1 MSHSIIAVAVND
13 PHSFAQPHQAVVK
26 HLNLDLHVDFGR
38 KVLAGKAVWTI
49 EQKDNANEIIFDTR
63 GLNIRVVAVNGDVA
77 KFKLD
82 DEKPFLGQALHI
94 ELPKDAKTVTIEYI
108 TSPDAAAVQWLNP
121 EQTEGKKHPF
131 LFTQSQ
137 AILARTWLPCQDSPG
152 IRFTYDA
159 KVTVPKE
166 LLAVMSASNPQK
178 KNDSG
183 VYHFKMTQPIPS
195 YLMALS
201 VGDLKFESVGKRSGV
216 YAEPSML
223 ERAVYEFAET
233 ERMIDTAEKLYGP
246 YRWEQYDLLVLPP
259 SFPFGGM
266 ENPRLTFATPT
277 VIAGDRSMVSLVAH
291 ELAHSWSGNLVTN
304 ATWNDFWLN
313 EGFTV
318 YFERRIM
325 EKVYDKSFADM
336 EASLGLS
343 ELNALVEELGATNPD
358 TQLKLQLDNRD
369 PDDGMTSIAYEKGYA
384 LLLLIERKVGREAFD
399 KFLNDYFHKFA
410 FKTMTTE
417 AFIEYLNE
425 QLLNKHP
432 DHGIDLNTWIY
443 KPGLPKDVP
452 VVQSVRFDSVDV
464 ELKKFL
470 SGTPANQLDAKKWS
484 THEWLRFLRNMPD
497 NLPIERIQDLDNAF
511 NLTHSTNS
519 EIADQWFLTA
529 LKYNYKHAYVAMEDF
544 LVKVG
549 RRKFLMPLYK
559 QMVKTDEGKKLAKQI
574 FEKAKGNYHSV
585 ARVSVEELLSGKATN

>member
-1 MSHSIIAVAVND
+1 MTQTFLAVAAND
-13 PHSFAQPHQAVVK
+13 PHSFAQAHQAVVK
-26 HLNLDLHVDFGR
+26 HLNLELYVDFGR
-38 KVLAGKAVWTI
+38 KVLAGKAIWTI
-49 EQKDNANEIIFDTR
+49 EQHENATEIVFDTR
-63 GLNIRVVAVNGDVA
+63 GLNIRAVAVDGNVA
-77 KFKLD
+77 KYKLD
-82 DEKPFLGQALHI
+82 DDKPFLGQALRI
-94 ELPKDAKTVTIEYI
+94 ELPKGTKSVGIEYV
-108 TSPDAAAVQWLNP
+108 TSPDAAAVQWLEP

-178 KNDSG
+178 KNETGIYS
-183 VYHFKMTQPIPS
+183 FKMTQPIPS
-195 YLMALS
+195 YLMALA
-201 VGDLKFESVGKRSGV
+201 VGDIAFESVGKRSGI
-216 YAEPSML
+216 YAEPKML

-233 ERMIDTAEKLYGP
+233 EKMIDTAEQLYGP
-246 YRWEQYDLLVLPP
+246 YRWEQYDVLVLPP

-277 VIAGDRSMVSLVAH
+277 VIAGDRSMVALVAH

-325 EKVYDKSFADM
+325 EKIYDKSFADM

-343 ELNALVEELGATNPD
+343 ELHALVEEMGDTSRD
-358 TQLKLQLDNRD
+358 TQLKLELDARD
-369 PDDGMTSIAYEKGYA
+369 PDDGMTPIAYEKGYA
-384 LLLLIERKVGREAFD
+384 LLLLIERKVGRAAFD
-399 KFLNDYFHKFA
+399 KFINDYFHKFA

-417 AFIEYLNE
+417 AFVDYLND
-425 QLLNKHP
+425 QLLSKHP
-432 DHGIDLNTWIY
+432 DHGIDLNEWIY
-443 KPGLPKDVP
+443 KPGLPADAPTVE
-452 VVQSVRFDSVDV
+452 SERFALVDT
-464 ELKKFL
+464 ELKRFVT
-470 SGTPANQLDAKKWS
+470 GTPAKDLAAQKWS
-484 THEWLRFLRNMPD
+484 THEWLRFLRGMPD
-497 NLPIERIQDLDNAF
+497 NLSMDRIKDLDDAF
-511 NLTHSTNS
+511 KLTHSTNS

-529 LKYNYKHAYVAMEDF
+529 LKYNYAYAYTAMEQF
-544 LVKVG
+544 LINVG

-559 QMVKTDEGKKLAKQI
+559 QMVKTPEGKEMAKRI

-585 ARVSVEELLSGKATN
+585 SRVSVQELLDGKSN